1 MGFQLIQNIH
11 IHMVSLVDL
20 KWVQVNHSEEA
31 YKVLKIGK
39 KNQSFSCTK
48 LNNVSSRSHSI
59 FSIQILRI
67 EDVGVPRVHT
77 ISEYVTKL
85 FCFFFLPC
93 TSPVCPVFIHGCVLC
108 LRLSLCDL
116 AGSERCGRTQNK
128 GVQLKE
134 AGNINTSL
142 LILGKCINTLRLNQ
156 QAKWVFDL

>member
-59 FSIQILRI
+59 FSIRILRI
-67 EDVGVPRVHT
+67 EDVGIPRVHT
-77 ISEYVTKL
+77 ISE
-85 FCFFFLPC
+85 
-93 TSPVCPVFIHGCVLC
+93 
-108 LRLSLCDL
+108 
-116 AGSERCGRTQNK
+116 
-128 GVQLKE
+128 
-134 AGNINTSL
+134 
-142 LILGKCINTLRLNQ
+142 
-156 QAKWVFDL
+156 